1 MNELQLSRALGYF
14 SLGLG
19 LVELVAARPL
29 ARTIGARGTRPLVR
43 GFGLRELGTGLAI
56 LGNPDRAAGLWAR
69 VGGDVLDLAT
79 LGAVA
84 ADPWNRRRG
93 NALFAFAAV
102 AGITLVDIAA
112 ALMLHDRERRAQRV
126 ARRTRIDQ
134 AERPRALPR
143 KEARSGREPAP
154 IPTADPTGGPVI

>member
-1 MNELQLSRALGYF
+1 MNELQDSRALGLF
-14 SLGLG
+14 SIGLG
-19 LVELVAARPL
+19 VAELFAAHAL
-29 ARTIGARGTRPLVR
+29 AQSIGARETRPLVR

-56 LGNPDRAAGLWAR
+56 LGNSDRAAGLWAR

-102 AGITLVDIAA
+102 AGITLVDVAA
-112 ALMLHDRERRAQRV
+112 ALMLHDRESRSKRV
-126 ARRTRIDQ
+126 ARRTRIDS
-134 AERPRALPR
+134 AELT
-143 KEARSGREPAP
+143 EAFPKPSPLAAREPAP
-154 IPTADPTGGPVI
+154 VPSADPTGGPVI